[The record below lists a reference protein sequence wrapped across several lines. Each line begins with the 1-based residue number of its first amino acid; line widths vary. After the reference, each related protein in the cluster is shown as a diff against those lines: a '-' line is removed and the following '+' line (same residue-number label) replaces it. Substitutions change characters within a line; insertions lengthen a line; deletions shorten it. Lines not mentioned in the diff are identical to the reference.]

1 MNSLKDIAACMMFLT
16 RIPLNVAGLDRERL
30 LAESAWAF
38 PVIGALV
45 GGVGGIVYA
54 IAVSL
59 SLAPLIAGALG
70 IAAMVALTGALHED
84 GFADTVDGLGGGA
97 DRDSRLR
104 IMGDSR
110 IGTFGAAALILSLVG
125 RSGAMEAIS
134 DPATVISALVVAGAA
149 SRAAMVAVMN
159 ALPPARK
166 TGLGA
171 DAGKP
176 SQGVTVGAAGIAV
189 LIAITV
195 LPFGVALVTLAVA
208 AAGAGAVAWTAH
220 RRIGGM
226 TGDILGAAQQVAEI
240 GAIIALAGLLGA
252 AG

>member
-1 MNSLKDIAACMMFLT
+1 MNLLKDITACLAFLT
-16 RIPLNVAGLDRERL
+16 RVPLNAAGLDPERP

-45 GGVGGIVYA
+45 GAIGGIVYA
-54 IAVSL
+54 IFVAL
-59 SLAPLIAGALG
+59 NLAPLVAAALG
-70 IAAMVALTGALHED
+70 IAAMVAVTGALHED
-84 GFADTVDGLGGGA
+84 GLADTVDGLGGGS
-97 DRDSRLR
+97 DRESRLR

-125 RSGAMEAIS
+125 RSGALEAIA
-134 DPATVISALVVAGAA
+134 DPMQVISALVVAGAA

-159 ALPPARK
+159 ALPPARE

-171 DAGKP
+171 EAGTP
-176 SQGVTVGAAGIAV
+176 SPGVTFVAAAIAV
-189 LIAITV
+189 LIAIMV
-195 LPFGVALVTLAVA
+195 LPFGIALVTLAMA
-208 AAGAGAVAWTAH
+208 AAGAAAVAWTAH

-226 TGDILGAAQQVAEI
+226 TGDILGAAQQAAEI
-240 GAIIALAGLLGA
+240 AAIIALAGLL